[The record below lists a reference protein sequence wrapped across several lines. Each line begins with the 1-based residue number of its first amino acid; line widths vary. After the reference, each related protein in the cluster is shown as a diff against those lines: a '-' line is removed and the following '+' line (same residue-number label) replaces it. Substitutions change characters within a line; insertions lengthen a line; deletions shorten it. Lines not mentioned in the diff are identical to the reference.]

1 MLIHVFRDIKCV
13 INIPVVYSVDVS
25 ELELENLLLDLQQHH
40 QQRAFVYLEQRH
52 HFPMVKLLLTRA
64 LELGIHQF
72 FLKNNKFRGISIIL
86 YL

>member
-13 INIPVVYSVDVS
+13 INVPVVYSVGVS

-40 QQRAFVYLEQRH
+40 QQQAFAYLEQRH
-52 HFPMVKLLLTRA
+52 HSPMVKLLLTRA
-64 LELGIHQF
+64 LELDIRQL
-72 FLKNNKFRGISIIL
+72 FLKINKIWRISIIL